1 LPLTGED
8 FKGLRIL
15 IRIRG
20 PGIYI
25 KKSTHQN
32 GVLEMK
38 QVIFLILAIFIGCM
52 SLDAVSV
59 SFALDEGGCL
69 TCHRFPGL
77 VRQAGD
83 DGFKVLHIDEARY
96 VRSAHGKTDCRQCHT
111 RVTKVPHTG
120 EISVNC
126 NTKCHLEIKQKDR
139 IKNFPL
145 KSIHKQEQSFIKR
158 LDDETACRVCHPLY
172 PHSENKLVR
181 ALLNMHTGFMLCEV
195 CHLKKESVA
204 DCTYDWNDTENAT
217 FSGEPFGTYYNPKT
231 DKSPTSE
238 HFISRIAVFAK
249 DNGNRVLVIDS
260 KDVRQADEF
269 LLKEKSLSTDQKT
282 QALDYFHR
290 QIAKKEISVACD
302 ECHSSHSI
310 LNFRHLG
317 FDPKKTHN
325 LMVLNIKGLVTKY
338 ETFYF
343 PQMLRP

>member
-1 LPLTGED
+1 
-8 FKGLRIL
+8 
-15 IRIRG
+15 
-20 PGIYI
+20 
-25 KKSTHQN
+25 
-32 GVLEMK
+32 MK
-38 QVIFLILAIFIGCM
+38 RVIFLILALFLGPL
-52 SLDAVSV
+52 SLDTVSV
-59 SFALDEGGCL
+59 SLALDEGGCL

-77 VRQAGD
+77 VRHEKD
-83 DGFKVLHIDEARY
+83 DEFTVLHIDEAKY
-96 VRSAHGKTDCRQCHT
+96 ARSPHGKTDCRQCHVK
-111 RVTKVPHTG
+111 VTKVPHTG
-120 EISVNC
+120 ETSVNC
-126 NTKCHLEIKQKDR
+126 NTQCHLDIKEKDR

-145 KSIHKQEQSFIKR
+145 KSMHKKEQSFLIR

-172 PHSENKLVR
+172 PHRENKLVR
-181 ALLNMHTGFMLCEV
+181 AFLNMHTGFMLCEV
-195 CHLKKESVA
+195 CHLKKENIA
-204 DCTYDWNDTENAT
+204 DYIFDWNDTENAT

-249 DNGNRVLVIDS
+249 DKGLLTDS
-260 KDVRQADEF
+260 EDIGKAKEF
-269 LLKEKSLSTDQKT
+269 LAKEKNLSTDQRA

-317 FDPKKTHN
+317 FDPKKAHN
-325 LMVLNIKGLVTKY
+325 LKMLNIKGLVTKY